1 MIEIKYCEYCGKE
14 LDLNNLYGT
23 GRFCNKSCQLA
34 SVRNKAIKNASEARK
49 ESSLKLRENKVC
61 LNCGKP
67 LTDSKYELRQKF
79 CSSSC
84 SASFNNRGRKLSEET
99 KHKQSESLKKY
110 FSNKN
115 QGKDSSLNNQR
126 FCEICGKPIKSK
138 NITGLCYHCLNTTEY
153 GKSIKSNNARI
164 SQEKLIKEGRHKGW
178 TSRNIE
184 SYPEKFFKE
193 VLDNNG
199 ISYTRE
205 LPLKKEDGSNYFLD
219 FVINKNDRIIDLEI
233 DGKQHTYEDRAE
245 SDRIRDEFIK
255 NKGFLVYRIPWN
267 TINSEEGK
275 LLMKKKIEDFLSFYE
290 NL

>member
-1 MIEIKYCEYCGKE
+1 M
-14 LDLNNLYGT
+14 
-23 GRFCNKSCQLA
+23 
-34 SVRNKAIKNASEARK
+34 
-49 ESSLKLRENKVC
+49 
-61 LNCGKP
+61 
-67 LTDSKYELRQKF
+67 
-79 CSSSC
+79 
-84 SASFNNRGRKLSEET
+84 
-99 KHKQSESLKKY
+99 
-110 FSNKN
+110 
-115 QGKDSSLNNQR
+115 
-126 FCEICGKPIKSK
+126 
-138 NITGLCYHCLNTTEY
+138 NTTEY

-219 FVINKNDRIIDLEI
+219 FVINKNDKIIDLEI

-275 LLMKKKIEDFLSFYE
+275 L
-290 NL
+290 